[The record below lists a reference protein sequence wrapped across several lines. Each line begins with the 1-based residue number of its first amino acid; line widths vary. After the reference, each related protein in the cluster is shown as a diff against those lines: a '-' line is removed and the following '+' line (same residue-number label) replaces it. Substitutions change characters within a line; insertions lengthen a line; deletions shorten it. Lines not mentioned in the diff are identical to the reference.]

1 MSIGTA
7 PQPRGRKSRSDMIH
21 LHSLPSTQPATKIG
35 QVIWAWAEIEAGLAA
50 GMKLKEVWEAAR
62 LDGLEMSYAQFRV
75 YICRIR
81 RRRQRPT
88 VISTQPPPTVANGEP
103 GPPAAPV
110 HDPFRN
116 LREQQAKKK
125 LTTFE
130 YDPFSIN
137 KNLID

>member
-1 MSIGTA
+1 
-7 PQPRGRKSRSDMIH
+7 
-21 LHSLPSTQPATKIG
+21 
-35 QVIWAWAEIEAGLAA
+35 
-50 GMKLKEVWEAAR
+50 
-62 LDGLEMSYAQFRV
+62 
-75 YICRIR
+75 
-81 RRRQRPT
+81 
-88 VISTQPPPTVANGEP
+88 
-103 GPPAAPV
+103 V